1 MINLVI
7 IGAGYISKEH
17 LKVIKTIKEFNL
29 TGIYSRTFSKA
40 QILSKQFKIKK
51 HINL

>member
-17 LKVIKTIKEFNL
+17 LKALKAIKEFNL
-29 TGIYSRTFSKA
+29 AGIHSRTFSKA
-40 QILSKQFKIKK
+40 QILSKQ
-51 HINL
+51 N